1 MRVFSY
7 DFFVLWGLT
16 ALLFYTVARRWQWQ
30 ILAIASVLFYIASV
44 DKVPWILLAVWLVTY
59 CGARYA
65 DSHKGDNKSKI
76 VFVLTVI
83 ISLSAL
89 ILGRATSFFALLG
102 NSYFTLKAIGYAID
116 VYYRGE
122 RHEENIF
129 KYLLYL
135 IYWPTVLEGPFIR
148 IREFEENFCAGIRFN
163 YDCFT
168 HGIQRFIWGGAKKI
182 VIAER
187 LGLLVSALLSEPE
200 GKGGRFIILAIAAYA
215 IQLYSDFSGFMD
227 MMLGVSLTFGIRL
240 PENFK
245 QPYFAKS
252 VSEFWRRWHITL
264 GLWFRDYIMF
274 PFTSCAAIK
283 GMAKKIRRKNKGL
296 GKLIPIWMGTCL
308 VWILTGLWHSFSKN
322 YLLWGCYYASLI
334 GCAQAYSILFDN
346 GRKKEMRKGAWLKN
360 GLSILRT
367 LLLVLA
373 ADSIVCVSGLSNVK
387 ASWKEILFNFG
398 GGSIQSV
405 ISAGITVK
413 DFWILGIGM
422 LLMLA
427 VSLMKERNQSVQLKL
442 DSAPIVIRWMV
453 YYALLF
459 AILIFGL
466 YGSEYDVSQ
475 FMYMQF

>member
-168 HGIQRFIWGGAKKI
+168 HGIQRFIWGGQKK
-182 VIAER
+182 
-187 LGLLVSALLSEPE
+187 L
-200 GKGGRFIILAIAAYA
+200 
-215 IQLYSDFSGFMD
+215 
-227 MMLGVSLTFGIRL
+227 
-240 PENFK
+240 
-245 QPYFAKS
+245 
-252 VSEFWRRWHITL
+252 
-264 GLWFRDYIMF
+264 
-274 PFTSCAAIK
+274 
-283 GMAKKIRRKNKGL
+283 
-296 GKLIPIWMGTCL
+296 
-308 VWILTGLWHSFSKN
+308 
-322 YLLWGCYYASLI
+322 
-334 GCAQAYSILFDN
+334 
-346 GRKKEMRKGAWLKN
+346 
-360 GLSILRT
+360 
-367 LLLVLA
+367 
-373 ADSIVCVSGLSNVK
+373 
-387 ASWKEILFNFG
+387 
-398 GGSIQSV
+398 
-405 ISAGITVK
+405 
-413 DFWILGIGM
+413 
-422 LLMLA
+422 
-427 VSLMKERNQSVQLKL
+427 
-442 DSAPIVIRWMV
+442 
-453 YYALLF
+453 
-459 AILIFGL
+459 
-466 YGSEYDVSQ
+466 
-475 FMYMQF
+475 